1 MLLFGIR
8 YFGSIQV
15 NVFLRVNIILND
27 SLIICF
33 VLERIKD
40 DLISYIKMTISYIK
54 ASNGLIY
61 CNLLLKNEEFK
72 YIL

>member
-1 MLLFGIR
+1 MEVLLFGIR

-15 NVFLRVNIILND
+15 NVFLRVNIILID

-40 DLISYIKMTISYIK
+40 DFISYIEMTISYIK
-54 ASNGLIY
+54 VSNGLIY
-61 CNLLLKNEEFK
+61 RN
-72 YIL
+72 YY